1 MLCSSIYLLLVE
13 TDIRVRANNL
23 KVKDILL
30 DRMLE
35 RKSECY

>member
-1 MLCSSIYLLLVE
+1 MLCSSIYLMLVE